1 MPLRVSS
8 WLIGLGLGG
17 LLAACSRPAVEAPPT
32 KGEIWAAIQPPAQLY
47 RIDLAF
53 IYALVAAESAFDP
66 QARNG
71 EARELLQL
79 KPAAGAAGSAAPSE
93 PTGWAGSHRSPI
105 AGAGHLGPF
114 AELTTDLPGPG
125 HEKPATG

>member
-1 MPLRVSS
+1 
-8 WLIGLGLGG
+8 

-71 EARELLQL
+71 EAGGLLQL
-79 KPAAGAAGSAAPSE
+79 KPAAWGRRIGGSLRTDRVGRLPPQPDRRGRASRSFRRVNHGPARPGA
-93 PTGWAGSHRSPI
+93 
-105 AGAGHLGPF
+105 
-114 AELTTDLPGPG
+114 
-125 HEKPATG
+125 